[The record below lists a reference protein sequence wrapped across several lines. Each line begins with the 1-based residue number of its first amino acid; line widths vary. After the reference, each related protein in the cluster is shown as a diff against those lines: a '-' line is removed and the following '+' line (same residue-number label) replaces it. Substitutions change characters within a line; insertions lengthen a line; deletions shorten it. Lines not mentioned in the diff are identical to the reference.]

1 MRSRPTRDV
10 LLRAAALLGVLLLWQ
25 LAASLGPWP
34 AHVLPGPGAVL
45 ASMTS
50 GIADGSLVTGIA
62 ISLRRLALGYGL
74 ASVAGIALG
83 LWMGRS
89 PTAERVVGTL
99 LSGLQPLPSICWMP
113 LALIWFGLNDSAIL
127 FVVILATVG
136 TVGLSVRDAVI
147 GIPRLWLRAAQNMGL
162 SGRALWLR
170 VLLPAALPGTL
181 TGLRIGWSY
190 AWRALMAG
198 ELLFVAGGLGQVM
211 HVGRELND
219 MARVMAGMVAIVVL
233 GLVFDNLLLGSVEA
247 RMRRR
252 WGLV

>member
-1 MRSRPTRDV
+1 MNRETA
-10 LLRAAALLGVLLLWQ
+10 LRACALLGVLALWQ
-25 LAASLGPWP
+25 GVASFGPWP
-34 AHVLPGPGAVL
+34 PHVLPGPQEVL
-45 ASMTS
+45 TSMIA
-50 GIADGSLVTGIA
+50 GIRDGTLVTGVA

-74 ASVAGIALG
+74 ASIAGVLLG

-89 PTAERVVGTL
+89 VVAERIIGTL
-99 LSGLQPLPSICWMP
+99 LAGLQPLPSICWMP
-113 LALIWFGLNDSAIL
+113 LALIWFGLNDGAIL

-136 TVGLSVRDAVI
+136 TVGLAVRDAVI
-147 GIPRLWLRAAQNMGL
+147 GIPRLWIRAAQNMGL
-162 SGRALWLR
+162 GGRALWLR

-219 MARVMAGMVAIVVL
+219 MARVMAGMLAIVVL
-233 GLVFDNLLLGSVEA
+233 GLVFDNVLLGSVET

-252 WGLV
+252 WGVV